1 MAVSTKKRFIIN
13 KINRWTDKRI
23 TAEIQI
29 TSQTNGRNIS
39 KNWEYKQEYKNIKA
53 MRWKNKRLGEYTGQL
68 EKQISHKGR
77 KKKRQRW
84 GHHFKHN

>member
-1 MAVSTKKRFIIN
+1 MAVSTKKWFIIN

-53 MRWKNKRLGEYTGQL
+53 MR
-68 EKQISHKGR
+68 
-77 KKKRQRW
+77 
-84 GHHFKHN
+84 